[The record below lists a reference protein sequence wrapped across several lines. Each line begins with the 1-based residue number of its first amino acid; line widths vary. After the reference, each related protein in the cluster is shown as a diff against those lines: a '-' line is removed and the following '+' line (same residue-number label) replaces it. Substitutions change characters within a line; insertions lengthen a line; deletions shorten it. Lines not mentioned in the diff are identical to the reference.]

1 MGFSSALCDSF
12 KEDAVGE
19 AVLWG
24 GEKKNSVLAHSS
36 FFRTCHQV
44 TGSSALNHNTAEV
57 CAAVTG
63 FLLQL
68 LVEFLVTKTACACAF
83 TPHFAFKHQLNGDPT
98 GGYSFF

>member
-1 MGFSSALCDSF
+1 MGFSSSALCDSF
-12 KEDAVGE
+12 REDAVGE

-24 GEKKNSVLAHSS
+24 KKNSVLAPSS

-44 TGSSALNHNTAEV
+44 NGSSALNHNTAEV

-68 LVEFLVTKTACACAF
+68 LAEFLVRKTACACAF
-83 TPHFAFKHQLNGDPT
+83 TPHFAFKHQLNG
-98 GGYSFF
+98 